1 MGVRREVTCMKRII
15 TIAVVWLAAITSAHL
30 ALNVDWNVLLN
41 DRLPFATRKLN
52 VAYIPVT

>member
-1 MGVRREVTCMKRII
+1 MIRTRKIFFAICT
-15 TIAVVWLAAITSAHL
+15 WLVAITAAHL

-41 DRLPFATRKLN
+41 DRLPADKRKLN